1 MARYMRLDVC
11 TNYILY
17 IQNALSSPM
26 DVLSRASEEN
36 LLDSG
41 NSIYLRSQLTI
52 ERQQRKISEQENQI
66 RSLEMDVVMWR
77 TRFTNTQ

>member
-1 MARYMRLDVC
+1 MMARYMRLDVC

-17 IQNALSSPM
+17 IQNALSSSM

-52 ERQQRKISEQENQI
+52 ERQLGLVTSAPVGDLDLYLWVKSN
-66 RSLEMDVVMWR
+66 
-77 TRFTNTQ
+77 